1 MTANLLSGK
10 SQQTRFADNLSELS
24 WSFRGS
30 FQRGG
35 PLNDKQRQNFI
46 DKQMT

>member
-1 MTANLLSGK
+1 MMTANLLSGR
-10 SQQTRFADNLSELS
+10 SQQTRFADNLSEL
-24 WSFRGS
+24 SFRGS